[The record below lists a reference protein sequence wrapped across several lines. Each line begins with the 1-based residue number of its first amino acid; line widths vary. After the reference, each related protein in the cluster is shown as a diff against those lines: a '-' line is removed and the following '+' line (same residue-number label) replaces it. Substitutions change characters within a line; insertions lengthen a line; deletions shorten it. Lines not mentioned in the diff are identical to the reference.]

1 MAKKFQVLKVLEAM
15 RRMVEGDIF
24 LEASRKKP
32 SDFTRRRKL
41 SFQGYIWYLLSNT
54 KRSLTTGLRAFVNEF
69 NEGKETLSKQAFSQ
83 GRQKIRPEAF
93 RQLMDLTSG
102 MFYEEADCQKWNGMR
117 VTAVDGSKLNL
128 PTSDELA
135 EYFGIQKSS
144 GGQVQALSSSL
155 YDVLN
160 GITIDAAIAPYNA
173 SERDLAEEH
182 LKYLKDHPL
191 PGVHELVIFDRGYPS
206 GKLLRILEDYGFKYL
221 MRFNSTFISKSL
233 ITGSDCTLT
242 HKFNAVPE
250 PMKVR
255 IITLLLN
262 NGEKEYLVTNLLDR
276 SITEED
282 FRALYG
288 KRWGIETHYSD
299 VKNKLWLEDFS
310 SKTVEGIQQDF
321 YATLTVGNLAYIQI
335 YDCRDEIDAQHNQK
349 DNAYTYKANV
359 NVTIGMLRDTV
370 ICVVAA
376 DSSRMKNKL
385 MKQLHRDV
393 SRFVSPVRS
402 GISHPRKSAHPGAKF
417 SSNSRLP

>member
-54 KRSLTTGLRAFVNEF
+54 KRSLTTGLRAFVKEF

-93 RQLMDLTSG
+93 RELMNLTSS
-102 MFYEEADCQKWNGMR
+102 MFYAEADYQRWNKMR
-117 VTAVDGSKLNL
+117 ITAVDGSRLNL
-128 PTSDELA
+128 PTSEELA
-135 EYFGIQKSS
+135 AYFGIQKSS
-144 GGQVQALSSSL
+144 GEQVQALSSSL

-160 GITIDAAIAPYNA
+160 GITIDASIAPHHA
-173 SERDLAEEH
+173 SERELAEGH
-182 LKYLKDHPL
+182 LKYMKDHPL
-191 PGVHELVIFDRGYPS
+191 PGVQELVIFDRGYPS
-206 GKLLRILEDYGFKYL
+206 GKLLRILEGYGFKYL
-221 MRFNSTFISKSL
+221 MRINSTFISQSL
-233 ITGSDCTLT
+233 ITGNDCVLT
-242 HKFNAVPE
+242 HKFKAVPE

-255 IITLLLN
+255 IVTLPLN
-262 NGEKEYLVTNLLDR
+262 NGDKEYLVTNLLDR
-276 SITEED
+276 SMTGED
-282 FRALYG
+282 FRMLYS

-299 VKNKLWLEDFS
+299 VKNKLWMEDFS

-335 YDCRDEIDAQHNQK
+335 YDCQDRIDEQHNRK
-349 DNAYTYKANV
+349 GNTYTYKANV

-370 ICVVAA
+370 IRIVAA
-376 DSSRMKNKL
+376 DSNRQKNIL
-385 MKQLHRDV
+385 LRQLYRDV